1 MPPCA
6 PTASMMRCTAPSS
19 HSVAVGVLGEGVEG
33 SGGGGWGGR
42 AASIAG
48 SSSSKSAVSGTPTK
62 SRPCNCALNAYI
74 TKPGSGASTPGR
86 SPLPGRGRGA
96 GQGQQRDDFVR
107 AIAEHD
113 AMAFGQTGVARQ
125 RGLQVGQARVAR
137 VAVERQSAQALAERG
152 L

>member
-1 MPPCA
+1 MWVSA
-6 PTASMMRCTAPSS
+6 GRCRAM
-19 HSVAVGVLGEGVEG
+19 
-33 SGGGGWGGR
+33 

-74 TKPGSGASTPGR
+74 TKPGSGASTPRPPPPPPPPPAAAG
-86 SPLPGRGRGA
+86 PGA
-96 GQGQQRDDFVR
+96 GQGQQRDEFVR